1 MYFDFLCFTSGDKF
15 LKFRSNTMDGSS
27 GWGGGGGGG
36 MWDVG
41 STPEKLTCLLLSRF
55 WVTDMATDSVASW

>member
-27 GWGGGGGGG
+27 GWGGGGG
-36 MWDVG
+36 WDVG
-41 STPEKLTCLLLSRF
+41 RGKHTRKINLPPAVKILG
-55 WVTDMATDSVASW
+55 D